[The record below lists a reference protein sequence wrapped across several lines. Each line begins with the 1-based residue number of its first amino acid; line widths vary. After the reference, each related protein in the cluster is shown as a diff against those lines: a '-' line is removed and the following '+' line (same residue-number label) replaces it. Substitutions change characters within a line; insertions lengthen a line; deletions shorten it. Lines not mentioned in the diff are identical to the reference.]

1 MQRIWRKA
9 KSMLII
15 GERINTTRKEINE
28 AVERKDATFIKADV
42 RAQVEGGA
50 QIIDINAGSRAG
62 SETEDLIWLIDVIQ
76 EAVTV
81 RLSLDSSDPGC
92 LSEAVERVRDLPMLN
107 STTAEKKRFDEM
119 TPVIQ
124 KRECEVV
131 ALCMDDRGI
140 PKSMEH
146 VLENAGRLISDLES
160 LGVKKE
166 RIYLDPLVQAV
177 STDSLAGLKAFETIE
192 RMSKEFNEVKI
203 ICGLSNISYALPER
217 RIVNRAFLTL
227 AMRAGL
233 SAALLDPLDKGIM
246 GNLKATAALLGQDD
260 YCMDYIR
267 AFREGRLGD

>member
-1 MQRIWRKA
+1 
-9 KSMLII
+9 MLII
-15 GERINTTRKEINE
+15 GERINTSRKEVYE
-28 AVERKDATFIKADV
+28 AVERKDSKFIRADAV
-42 RAQVEGGA
+42 AQVEGGA
-50 QIIDINAGSRAG
+50 RVIDINAGSRAA

-76 EAVTV
+76 EAVPV

-92 LSEAVERVRDLPMLN
+92 LIKAVERVRDLPMLN
-107 STTAEKKRFDEM
+107 STTAEEKRFEAM

-140 PKSMEH
+140 PKSVEH
-146 VLENAGRLISDLES
+146 ALENAERLISDLEN
-160 LGVKKE
+160 LGVRKE

-177 STDSLAGLKAFETIE
+177 STDSSAGLKALEAIE
-192 RMSKEFNEVKI
+192 RIQKEFKGVKT
-203 ICGLSNISYALPER
+203 ICGLSNISYALPKR

-233 SAALLDPLDKGIM
+233 SAALLDPLDKSIM
-246 GNLKATAALLGQDD
+246 GNLKATEALLGRDE